1 MATKHVYLPLKQS
14 RKRSPKSLWERCKI
28 LGVFA
33 IAIGMLLIATDFDP
47 VSSLRAFARI
57 LNKKF
62 HEFEPYISRDP
73 SDCFVILWTRVNPS
87 NYQVIS
93 SNSVQDIEMSNFN
106 RSWPVKIFVHG
117 FSDTASTQWTRLL
130 KDAYL
135 RFGDYNIFSID
146 WTILAMT
153 PWYSVVA
160 QNCDYVGMYGSEFIN
175 ILLNEFEVPIEN
187 IHLLGASIGAQAAAH
202 IGYYMNGSLPRLT
215 GLDPSG
221 PLFHTAP
228 ARYRL
233 DPSDAQFV
241 DVIHS
246 AGRWVGN
253 DDITGH
259 VDFFPNLGKAPQPG
273 CKGKESVDLSCSH
286 FRAWHFFGTSI
297 SLSPPHYYGI
307 KCESEEDFL
316 SDRCC
321 MKLDSLDT
329 VIMGHH
335 TPNTTRGKYYLYTNF
350 LDPKPTIQE
359 STSCKWVTDV
369 DEIGDSKDNKVR

>member
-106 RSWPVKIFVHG
+106 S
-117 FSDTASTQWTRLL
+117 
-130 KDAYL
+130 
-135 RFGDYNIFSID
+135 
-146 WTILAMT
+146 
-153 PWYSVVA
+153 
-160 QNCDYVGMYGSEFIN
+160 YVGMYGSEFIN

-369 DEIGDSKDNKVR
+369 DEIG